1 MPKKPYHLSHV
12 LKCEFHVLWYET
24 ECSARA
30 TDAEKVIDPR
40 LGKSHSNMPK
50 ATFSVLIRLFCQIHH
65 FPRNS
70 SAPLPNPQRFLP
82 NHWFIANFC
91 KFIISCKKKSSSCH
105 LPHLLCSYLLFPSYW
120 QLPRSHSHHIELS
133 PQLWFICAKFFTF
146 QRVSFPMLLK
156 FCYHWWI
163 LTKPYYA
170 RVKFISFQGA
180 LLDFSL
186 NFSKPVAKCN
196 IFYRFAFFIISSPAH
211 LPLQNLTILPFSSS
225 PLFLDVSLKSTL
237 IWWISKVNKAWTPL
251 ERLPEFSIFLM
262 NYAIFLKLCD
272 WMWFEAKCVIL
283 SDS

>member
-91 KFIISCKKKSSSCH
+91 KFIIFCKKKSSSCH

-156 FCYHWWI
+156 F
-163 LTKPYYA
+163 L
-170 RVKFISFQGA
+170 
-180 LLDFSL
+180 
-186 NFSKPVAKCN
+186 
-196 IFYRFAFFIISSPAH
+196 
-211 LPLQNLTILPFSSS
+211 LPLVNSHQTLLCQSQIH
-225 PLFLDVSLKSTL
+225 LFPGGFAWLITEFLQTRCQMHHFQQIRLVHHIFPRSLALAKLDH
-237 IWWISKVNKAWTPL
+237 
-251 ERLPEFSIFLM
+251 F
-262 NYAIFLKLCD
+262 AIFLIASFSWRISKKHLD
-272 WMWFEAKCVIL
+272 LMDQQSQQSLNPPWKIAGI
-283 SDS
+283 